1 MISKKTFFKLN
12 DNLFFGKTME
22 NVRKH
27 GDIKLF
33 NNKLKRKLFSVRTK
47 LAYQKMIFRKFIS
60 NRNEQ
65 NKSKNGL
72 TSLFRSIST
81 RTQ

>member
-1 MISKKTFFKLN
+1 MKKNFFKLN
-12 DNLFFGKTME
+12 NNSVFGKTME
-22 NVRKH
+22 NVRKN

-33 NNKLKRKLFSVRTK
+33 NNKEKRKLFSVRTK

-65 NKSKNGL
+65 NKSKNGS

-81 RTQ
+81 RNQ

>member
-72 TSLFRSIST
+72 TSLFRCIST

>member
-33 NNKLKRKLFSVRTK
+33 NNKQKRKLFSVRTK

-72 TSLFRSIST
+72 TSLFMSIST